1 METEERARLEND
13 AITNRLRL
21 AIDGRKKE
29 SKTGEDDSYR
39 TAHVSLI
46 KVVDNVGVV
55 CPSNPF

>member
-21 AIDGRKKE
+21 AIDGRKK
-29 SKTGEDDSYR
+29 TGEDDSYR

-46 KVVDNVGVV
+46 KVVDDVGVV